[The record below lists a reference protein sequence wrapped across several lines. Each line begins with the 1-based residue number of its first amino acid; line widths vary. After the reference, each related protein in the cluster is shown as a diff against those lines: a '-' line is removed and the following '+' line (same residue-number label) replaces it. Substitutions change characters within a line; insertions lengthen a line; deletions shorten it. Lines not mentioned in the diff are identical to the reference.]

1 MNDKKTLPANTLRR
15 LMSEITA
22 LREQI
27 DQAERN
33 RKGSIVAF
41 DRLLKSR
48 RAGFNDHMAAP
59 RSRPECGN
67 L

>member
-1 MNDKKTLPANTLRR
+1 MTKSLPANTLRR

-22 LREQI
+22 LHEQI

-41 DRLLKSR
+41 DRLLKLR
-48 RAGFNDHMAAP
+48 RAGFKDHTAAP
-59 RSRPECGN
+59 RSRPEDGDPR
-67 L
+67 